1 MALTDNKITSWT
13 NPIVNE
19 ADRPQRTASEMK
31 AVFDSNSN
39 QLRQAL
45 NGLIDDLSENGA
57 AELPASPLD
66 GVDGI
71 TVEEQLAGLKQYA
84 DEREEAAKE
93 YAENLAFESGSADMR
108 QAVYDPQGKARDVY
122 AYADESVENLRGD
135 TAVSLA
141 KKENKSTTAQVTLL
155 ASAWA
160 AEGEEYSQTVAVAGM
175 TGIKNIVVGPAP
187 ENHAA
192 YNAAGVYCY
201 EQDVDALTFK
211 ATEIPETDLVAN
223 ILAVGG

>member
-1 MALTDNKITSWT
+1 MAIKDNKITSWT

-45 NGLIDDLSENGA
+45 NGLIDDLSQNGA
-57 AELPASPLD
+57 AELPAAPLD

-71 TVEEQLAGLKQYA
+71 TVEEQLAGLKKYA
-84 DEREEAAKE
+84 DERESSAKQ
-93 YAENLAFESGSADMR
+93 YAEDLAFKSGAADMTTS
-108 QAVYDPQGKARDVY
+108 VYDPQGKARDVY

-160 AEGEEYSQTVAVAGM
+160 AEGEEFAQTVAVTGM
-175 TGIKNIVVGPAP
+175 DALKNIVVAPAP
-187 ENHAA
+187 ESNAA
-192 YNAAGVYCY
+192 YGEAGVYCFA
-201 EQDVDALTFK
+201 QDVDALVFR
-211 ATEIPETDLVAN
+211 ATAETETDIKAN
-223 ILAVGG
+223 ILVVGG

>member
-1 MALTDNKITSWT
+1 MAIKDNKITSWT

-45 NGLIDDLSENGA
+45 NGLIDDLSKNGA
-57 AELPASPLD
+57 AELPAAPLD
-66 GVDGI
+66 GVAGT
-71 TVEEQLAGLKQYA
+71 TVEEQLAGLKKYA
-84 DEREEAAKE
+84 DERESSAKE
-93 YAENLAFESGSADMR
+93 YAENLAFKSGAADMTTF
-108 QAVYDPQGKARDVY
+108 VYDPQGKARDVF
-122 AYADESVENLRGD
+122 AYTDESVENLRGD

-160 AEGEEYSQTVAVAGM
+160 AEGEEFAQTVAVAGM
-175 TGIKNIVVGPAP
+175 DALKNIVVAPAP
-187 ENHAA
+187 ESNAA
-192 YNAAGVYCY
+192 YGEAGVYCFA
-201 EQDVDALTFK
+201 QDVDALVFR
-211 ATEIPETDLVAN
+211 ATAETETDIKAN
-223 ILAVGG
+223 ILVVGG